1 MRTKRPVLVV
11 LEITN
16 PSLCL
21 NHLHD
26 IRSIDAAPL
35 WLTHCLIDLT
45 PDKLHDA
52 EIWLVVE
59 HTTEDAEIW
68 LVVAHATEEERMP
81 TWKGCSISHFGEQRP
96 PEDIIQHSIL
106 WTQPT
111 SSPQTILGSIL
122 LIQES
127 SAGH

>member
-1 MRTKRPVLVV
+1 MLIV

-52 EIWLVVE
+52 EIG
-59 HTTEDAEIW
+59 

-81 TWKGCSISHFGEQRP
+81 TWKSCSISHFGEQRP
-96 PEDIIQHSIL
+96 PEDRVQHYNMDATL
-106 WTQPT
+106 
-111 SSPQTILGSIL
+111 
-122 LIQES
+122 E
-127 SAGH
+127 

>member
-1 MRTKRPVLVV
+1 MRSKRLVLIV

-16 PSLCL
+16 PSLGL

-26 IRSIDAAPL
+26 IRSINAAPP

-45 PDKLHDA
+45 PDKLHN
-52 EIWLVVE
+52 
-59 HTTEDAEIW
+59 AEIW

-96 PEDIIQHSIL
+96 P
-106 WTQPT
+106 
-111 SSPQTILGSIL
+111 
-122 LIQES
+122 
-127 SAGH
+127 